1 MASPYEG
8 DSTAKNIPGIYG
20 TNNLG
25 GDGVFG
31 SGTNG
36 GRGTVGVSDSSVG
49 VCGNSATGIGVW
61 GETHSTTEP
70 GVSGYCDKGGDGV
83 FGNAVGGGRGVVGV
97 SDGHTGVEGDSTSG
111 VGVWGQSQNA
121 EGVHGISSSPTAA
134 GVAGYNDKGG
144 PAGLFQG
151 NVQVNGTLSV
161 SQDVILT
168 GADCAEDFDL
178 SHGVSADPGSVMVI
192 DNTGSLAPCAQAYD
206 RRVAGVVSG
215 AGSFRPAFT
224 LDRREP
230 SSVPRSAIALVGKV
244 YCKAIGPIAVGDL
257 LTTSTTPGHAMKVV
271 DFSRAA
277 GAVLGKAIGS
287 LGSGTGLVPMLVS
300 LQ

>member
-1 MASPYEG
+1 MASSYEG
-8 DSTAKNIPGIYG
+8 DSISQSIPGLYG
-20 TNNLG
+20 TNKLG

-36 GRGTVGVSDSSVG
+36 GRGTVGVSDSSIG
-49 VCGNSATGIGVW
+49 ICGNSTTGIGVW
-61 GETHSTTEP
+61 GETHSKTQS
-70 GVSGYCDKGGDGV
+70 GVSGFCDGGGDGV
-83 FGNAVGGGRGVVGV
+83 GGNATGGGRGVVGV
-97 SDGHTGVEGDSTSG
+97 SDSHTGVEGDSTGG

-121 EGVHGISSSPTAA
+121 EGVHGISHSITAA
-134 GVAGYNDKGG
+134 GVGGYNDKGG
-144 PAGLFQG
+144 PAGFFQG
-151 NVQVNGTLSV
+151 NVQINGTLSV

-178 SHGVSADPGSVMVI
+178 SHGVSGEPGSVMVI
-192 DNTGSLAPCAQAYD
+192 DGTGSLAPCAQPYD

-230 SSVPRSAIALVGKV
+230 SSIPRSAIALVGKV
-244 YCKAIGPIAVGDL
+244 YCKAIGPITVGDL
-257 LTTSTTPGHAMKVV
+257 LTTSATPGHAMKVN
-271 DFSRAA
+271 DFPRAM
-277 GAVLGKAIGS
+277 GAVLGKAIGG
-287 LGSGTGLVPMLVS
+287 LESGTGLVPMLVS

>member
-1 MASPYEG
+1 MSIPYEG
-8 DSTAKNIPGIYG
+8 DSPNKTIPGVYG
-20 TNNLG
+20 TNNAG

-36 GRGTVGVSDSSVG
+36 GRGTVGVSDTSVG
-49 VCGNSATGIGVW
+49 VCGNSTSGFGVW
-61 GETHSTTEP
+61 GETQSKTAA
-70 GVSGYCDKGGDGV
+70 GVSGYCDGGGDGV
-83 FGNAVGGGRGVVGV
+83 SGNAVGGGRGVVGV
-97 SDGHTGVEGDSTSG
+97 SDNQTGVEGDSTGG

-121 EGVHGISSSPTAA
+121 EGVHGISHSPTAA

-151 NVQVNGTLSV
+151 NVQINGVLTV
-161 SQDVILT
+161 AQDIVLT

-178 SHGVSADPGSVMVI
+178 SHGVSAGPGSVMVI
-192 DNTGSLAPCAQAYD
+192 DTSGSLAPCAQAYD

-230 SSVPRSAIALVGKV
+230 SCVQRSAIALVGKV
-244 YCKAIGPIAVGDL
+244 YCKAVAPVAVGDL
-257 LTTSTTPGHAMKVV
+257 LTTSDIPGHAMRAA
-271 DFSRAA
+271 DFTRAA
-277 GAVLGKAIGS
+277 GAVLGKAIGA
-287 LGSGTGLVPMLVS
+287 LESGTGLVPMLVA